1 MKLDVRFGTAGL
13 ALAAA
18 LTLGASPA
26 ALMAATPADT
36 LVIADKIDDI
46 VSLDPAEAFE
56 FSGVN
61 IINNTYDSLIELD
74 PNKPGEL
81 IPGLAESWDVSEDGL
96 TFTFKMKEGI
106 TFASGNPVRAEDAAW
121 SLQRVIKLNKTPAF
135 VLAQFGF
142 TPENVEEMIKADGD
156 TVVIT
161 LAKPFA
167 PSMFYNCL
175 TAGLAGIVDKETV
188 MANEVNGD
196 MGNEWLKSNS
206 AGTGAYV
213 LRSFKPQD
221 SYVLDRRD
229 GYWRGD
235 AKLKRVRVNHIPE
248 SATQRLQL
256 EKGDI
261 DIARGLSNT
270 DVAGLEGKADVKVEE
285 APKGYIYYI
294 AANQKNEILKKP
306 EVMDALR
313 WAVDYKG
320 ITDTVLKGQMMV
332 QQGFLPAGYLGSLDE
347 TPYSLDVAKA
357 KELLAAAGYPN
368 GFEVTMTVRND
379 QLRMEMAQAIQNT
392 LGQAGIKVTLKPGA
406 GAEVLG
412 DYRARNHELTLQ
424 SWGPDYPDP
433 HTNASTF
440 AWNPDNADEAKL
452 TGVLAWR
459 NAWDPGELTAAVDA
473 AVVERDTETRK
484 AMYEDMQRKFRDDS
498 GFVPMFQ
505 EIAQTALR
513 ANVSGFHT
521 GGTIDSATYWYTE
534 KN

>member
-1 MKLDVRFGTAGL
+1 MTFEFSGRKAGL
-13 ALAAA
+13 ALAAS
-18 LTLGASPA
+18 LMLGASPA
-26 ALMAATPADT
+26 VLMAATPADT

-61 IINNTYDSLIELD
+61 VVNNTYDSLVELD
-74 PNKPGEL
+74 PLKPGEL
-81 IPGLAESWDVSEDGL
+81 IPGLAESWEVAEDGV

-142 TPENVEEMIKADGD
+142 TPENVEEMIKADGN
-156 TVVIT
+156 TLTIT
-161 LAKPFA
+161 LGKPFA

-175 TAGLAGIVDKETV
+175 TAGLAAIVDKETV
-188 MANEVNGD
+188 LANEVNGD
-196 MGNEWLKSNS
+196 MGNEWLRNNS

-221 SYVLDRRD
+221 SYVLDARP

-261 DIARGLSNT
+261 DIARGLSNI
-270 DVAGLEGKADVKVEE
+270 DAAGLAGNGDLKIEDTL
-285 APKGYIYYI
+285 KGYIYYL
-294 AANQKNEILKKP
+294 AANQKHEILSKP

-320 ITDTVLKGQMMV
+320 ITETVAKGQMKV
-332 QQGFLPAGYLGSLDE
+332 QQGFLPEGYLGALSE

-357 KELLAAAGYPN
+357 KELLAAAGYPD
-368 GFEVTMTVRND
+368 GFEIKMTVRND
-379 QLRMEMAQAIQNT
+379 PVRMEMAQAIQNT
-392 LGQAGIKVTLKPGA
+392 LGQVGIKVNLAPGA

-452 TGVLAWR
+452 SGVLAWR
-459 NAWDPGELTAAVDA
+459 NAWDPGPLTAAVEA
-473 AVVERDTETRK
+473 AVVERDTDKRR
-484 AMYEDMQRKFRDDS
+484 AMYEDMQRTFRDDS

-505 EIAQTALR
+505 EIAQTGLR
-513 ANVSGFHT
+513 ANVTNFHT
-521 GGTIDSATYWYTE
+521 GGTVDSATYWYVE
-534 KN
+534 K